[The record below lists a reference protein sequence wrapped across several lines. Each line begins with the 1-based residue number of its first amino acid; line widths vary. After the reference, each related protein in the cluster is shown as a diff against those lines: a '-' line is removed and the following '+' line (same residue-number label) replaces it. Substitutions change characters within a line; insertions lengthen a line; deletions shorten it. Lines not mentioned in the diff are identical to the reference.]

1 MKRIRIGKYLTNLGV
16 IGAVL
21 AIFGVIRQT
30 RDMPRDWRIIIIW
43 VIWLLG
49 LVLAVLGDAKR
60 ASDEEFQQLHR

>member
-21 AIFGVIRQT
+21 AVFGVIRQT
-30 RDMPRDWRIIIIW
+30 RDMPRDWRVIILW

-49 LVLAVLGDAKR
+49 LVLAVLGVAKR